1 MKLIYSN
8 DEEALVN
15 FAKGEIEAIVELLDD
30 ALCNYNY
37 CEGLYSEFSNILERM
52 NLDKTWKETMTYN
65 GKETN
70 W

>member
-8 DEEALVN
+8 DEYALVE
-15 FAKGEIEAIVELLDD
+15 FTKSEIEKIVEQLDN
-30 ALCNYNY
+30 ALWNYNY
-37 CEGLYSEFSNILERM
+37 CEGLFSEFSNILEIM

-70 W
+70 R